1 MCEPHVTYVEGGPG
15 VDGEGQ
21 HGVQVL
27 LVMTSGREHLQ
38 PPQGA
43 TQAHT
48 DTLLQPIR
56 GQYSGHVISIN
67 LSESSIQV
75 T

>member
-21 HGVQVL
+21 HGVQVT
-27 LVMTSGREHLQ
+27 LVMTSGREQLQ
-38 PPQGA
+38 SPQGT

-48 DTLLQPIR
+48 DTETNQGPV
-56 GQYSGHVISIN
+56 YVISIN
-67 LSESSIQV
+67 QSEASIQL